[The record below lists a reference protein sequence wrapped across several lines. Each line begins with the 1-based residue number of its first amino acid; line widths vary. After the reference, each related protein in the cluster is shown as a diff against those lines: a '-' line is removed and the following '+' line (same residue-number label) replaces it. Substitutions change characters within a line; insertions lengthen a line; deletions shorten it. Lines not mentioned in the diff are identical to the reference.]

1 MTNAQM
7 WSLIAGFLS
16 PLMISVVNQPHWPR
30 PMKVAVQVVASVL
43 IGLAS
48 AYFAGDFAGKDVVT
62 GILIAAV
69 AAISAYKGVFKPSG
83 IAPAVERSTAVTGRV
98 QTGPPTA

>member
-7 WSLIAGFLS
+7 WALIVGFAS
-16 PLMISVVNQPHWPR
+16 PLLISVVNQPQWSG
-30 PMKVAVQVVASVL
+30 AVRTAIQVVVSVL
-43 IGLAS
+43 VGLGS

-62 GILIAAV
+62 SILVAAV

-83 IAPAVERSTAVTGRV
+83 IAPKVEKATSPAPRA
-98 QTGPPTA
+98 

>member
-7 WSLIAGFLS
+7 WALILGFASPMLIA
-16 PLMISVVNQPHWPR
+16 IVNQPQWSR
-30 PMKVAVQVVASVL
+30 AVRTGVQVVISVL
-43 IGLAS
+43 VGLGS

-62 GILIAAV
+62 GILVAAV

-83 IAPAVERSTAVTGRV
+83 IAPKVEKATSPAPRG
-98 QTGPPTA
+98 